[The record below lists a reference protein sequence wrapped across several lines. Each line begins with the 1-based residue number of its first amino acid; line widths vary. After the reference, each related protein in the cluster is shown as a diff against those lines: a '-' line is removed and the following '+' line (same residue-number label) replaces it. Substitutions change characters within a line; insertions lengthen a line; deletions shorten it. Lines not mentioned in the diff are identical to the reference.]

1 VISKRRLLQ
10 IHRWCG
16 LVICAFVLTQALT
29 GGLLVFR
36 APAAQLIDP
45 SGMVRQ
51 SAGGSAPLS
60 RVVASVRAVYPDFEL
75 QRIVFPRTA
84 RATYFAHLVN
94 ARGVVRYASV
104 DPGTGAVLRTGS
116 IWRFPV
122 EAALLIHYE
131 LLAGRA
137 GLAVVLLLG
146 ASLLTM
152 VVTGLAYW
160 WPRPGR
166 WTRSL
171 DVNWRMPGRAVLRQ
185 AHRALG
191 PVAALVVGFSAAT
204 GVILAFNLLTGPGST
219 RSTAPSG
226 LPPVADTN
234 IDRAF
239 ALAQARFPGRGVR
252 DIRMPAPGKFNVF
265 FWAPEHQAL
274 AVHGVRIQLQD
285 LSIVSISRAEAD
297 RSLSTFVLPLHTGET
312 WGLTGQLILLIE
324 ALALAA
330 LGVSGPI
337 MWLQATRG
345 RRKP

>member
-1 VISKRRLLQ
+1 MIEKRRLLQ

-36 APAAQLIDP
+36 TQAAQLIDP

-51 SAGGSAPLS
+51 TAGGEAPLS
-60 RVVASVRAVYPDFEL
+60 RVVASVRATYPDFEL
-75 QRIVFPRTA
+75 QRIVFPRNA
-84 RATYFAHLVN
+84 RGAYFAHLVN

-104 DPGTGAVLRTGS
+104 DPGSGVVLRAGS

-122 EAALLIHYE
+122 EAALLVHYQ
-131 LLAGRA
+131 LMAGRV

-152 VVTGLAYW
+152 VATGLAYW

-166 WTRSL
+166 WRRSL

-185 AHRALG
+185 VHRALG
-191 PVAALVVGFSAAT
+191 PIVALVVGFSAAT
-204 GVILAFNLLTGPGST
+204 GVILAFTLLIGPGST

-234 IDRAF
+234 IDAAF
-239 ALAQARFPGRGVR
+239 ALARATSPGRSVR
-252 DIRMPAPGKFNVF
+252 DIRMPAPGRFNVF

-285 LSIVSISRAEAD
+285 LRIAATSSADAD

-312 WGLTGQLILLIE
+312 WGLTGQLILLVE
-324 ALALAA
+324 GLGLAA

-337 MWLQATRG
+337 MWLQAARG